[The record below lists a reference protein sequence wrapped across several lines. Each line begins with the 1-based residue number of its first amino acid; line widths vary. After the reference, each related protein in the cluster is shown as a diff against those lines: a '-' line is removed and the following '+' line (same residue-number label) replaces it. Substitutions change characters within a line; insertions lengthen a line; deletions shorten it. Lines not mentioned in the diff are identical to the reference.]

1 MIQELFAG
9 NTTLI
14 GGGGENIS
22 KQSNT
27 PSSSPLSSTSNS
39 STLTTNI
46 PAAANASS
54 SSNSE
59 SIRCPRCDSP
69 NTKFCYYNNYNLT
82 QPRHFCKTCRR
93 YWTKGGAL
101 RNVPIGG
108 GCRKNKNTNMST
120 TSAAKSSAAK
130 LKASLPS
137 FLGGLEHEISNSN
150 PFLFSSPQ
158 NQYPLISILR
168 GNHQNLSFNADT
180 CHFPNSVAVK
190 EEGKSIGV
198 NSYNQLPNSLGFCS
212 NLWKNNQQNGSI
224 IGEIQSSGLQELYQ
238 RLKASTS
245 RCYPDHAPSLFGN
258 TASSSS
264 MILESAP
271 VGAGGELGFWNPSIS
286 TWSDLQTAN
295 GAYF

>member
-14 GGGGENIS
+14 GGGDNIS
-22 KQSNT
+22 KQFNT
-27 PSSSPLSSTSNS
+27 PSSSPLSFTTSNS
-39 STLTTNI
+39 NI
-46 PAAANASS
+46 APANATPSANASP

-59 SIRCPRCDSP
+59 NLRCPRCDSP

-108 GCRKNKNTNMST
+108 GCRKNKTNTGIT
-120 TSAAKSSAAK
+120 TAKSSAAK
-130 LKASLPS
+130 LKNSLPFELIGKS
-137 FLGGLEHEISNSN
+137 SIFEGFEQEIIPSCNNN

-158 NQYPLISILR
+158 NHNPLISLLR
-168 GNHQNLSFNADT
+168 GKHQNLNF
-180 CHFPNSVAVK
+180 VK
-190 EEGKSIGV
+190 EEKKWIGV
-198 NSYNQLPNSLGFCS
+198 NSYNQFPSNGLCS
-212 NLWKNNQQNGSI
+212 LWKNNEQNGTI
-224 IGEIQSSGLQELYQ
+224 VGEVQSTGFQELYQ

-245 RCYPDHAPSLFGN
+245 RCYPYYAPP
-258 TASSSS
+258 SSS

-271 VGAGGELGFWNPSIS
+271 VAGGELGFWNPSLS
-286 TWSDLQTAN
+286 TWSDMPTAN
-295 GAYF
+295 GAYI

>member
-14 GGGGENIS
+14 GGGGGENIS

-27 PSSSPLSSTSNS
+27 PSTSPLSSTSNS

-46 PAAANASS
+46 PPPANASS

-59 SIRCPRCDSP
+59 NIRCPRCDSP

-137 FLGGLEHEISNSN
+137 FLGGLENEISISN

-158 NQYPLISILR
+158 NHPLISLLR
-168 GNHQNLSFNADT
+168 GNHQNLNFNANN
-180 CHFPNSVAVK
+180 CHFPNSVVK

-198 NSYNQLPNSLGFCS
+198 NSYNQLPNSNGLCS
-212 NLWKNNQQNGSI
+212 NMWKNGFI
-224 IGEIQSSGLQELYQ
+224 AGEVQSTGLQELYQ

-245 RCYPDHAPSLFGN
+245 RCYPDHAPSLLGN

-271 VGAGGELGFWNPSIS
+271 VAGGELGFCNPSIS